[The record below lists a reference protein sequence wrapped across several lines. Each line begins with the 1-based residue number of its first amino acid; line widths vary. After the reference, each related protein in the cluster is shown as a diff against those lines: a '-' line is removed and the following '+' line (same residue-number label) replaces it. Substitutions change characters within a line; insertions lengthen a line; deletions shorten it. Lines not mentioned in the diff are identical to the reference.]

1 MSGSEF
7 NALVVTEYQFL
18 LNQAFK
24 ISRDNEMAEDL
35 VQDTL
40 LKAFKN
46 KQKFILGTNVRG
58 WLYTILRNSF
68 INLYRKTKR
77 QNTFFDDTENQYY
90 LNQESPDAQELDH
103 DVNVEYIYKVID
115 ALDDNLRQ
123 PFIKFYEGY
132 KYDEIAEDLVLPLGT
147 VKSRIF
153 KARKIMQAQLSD
165 FR

>member
-1 MSGSEF
+1 MNGSEF
-7 NALVVTEYQFL
+7 NSIVVTEYQFL

-24 ISRDNEMAEDL
+24 ISRDTETAEDL

-46 KQKFILGTNVRG
+46 KENFILGTNIRG

-68 INLYRKTKR
+68 INLYRKSKR
-77 QNTFFDDTENQYY
+77 QNTFLDDTENQYY

-103 DVNVEYIYKVID
+103 DVNVEYIYKVIG
-115 ALDDNLRQ
+115 ALDDNLRK
-123 PFIKFYEGY
+123 PFIKYFEGY
-132 KYDEIAEDLVLPLGT
+132 KYDEIAEELVLPLGT

-153 KARKIMQAQLSD
+153 KARKIMQAQLTD